1 MDRREFHEK
10 EKDHWNE
17 PHSTM
22 IITIIKKTVVEKG
35 EAQGRS
41 KIAGARVG
49 YQSAGMRGVTVDSR
63 TEQAP

>member
-1 MDRREFHEK
+1 
-10 EKDHWNE
+10 
-17 PHSTM
+17 M

-49 YQSAGMRGVTVDSR
+49 YRSAGMRGVTVDSR